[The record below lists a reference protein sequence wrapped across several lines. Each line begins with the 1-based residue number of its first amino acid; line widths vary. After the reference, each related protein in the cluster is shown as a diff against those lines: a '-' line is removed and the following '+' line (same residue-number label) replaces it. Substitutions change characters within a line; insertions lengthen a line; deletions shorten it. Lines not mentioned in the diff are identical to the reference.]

1 MVLALFF
8 SNCLVGGIFF
18 SATRGSSRGKSPRR
32 PPFTRTRLVAF
43 CARARFPRIRAL
55 STAVEGPPIASVA
68 TPGGSMNVVTTA
80 SLNAPGAS
88 PQFIQLSPEDIAA
101 APPMDPSLEALLRS
115 VNLCE
120 QLITA
125 FRVQEMTDRELF
137 IALDTS
143 EESLRDTCKD
153 AFGIDPSKGFAHK
166 RELGKVIK
174 AWNNAKVHSET
185 KLKID
190 AVARSHGEPVSML
203 SSDWES
209 LMTTFKSKY
218 GATIHDTLL
227 TSQSYFEGFE
237 ERLACGQ
244 LRAETLAQIV
254 SVREQEEHESKKN
267 RTCNA
272 T

>member
-1 MVLALFF
+1 MSMDA
-8 SNCLVGGIFF
+8 SSPAAA
-18 SATRGSSRGKSPRR
+18 SAVQGT
-32 PPFTRTRLVAF
+32 
-43 CARARFPRIRAL
+43 
-55 STAVEGPPIASVA
+55 PIAPA
-68 TPGGSMNVVTTA
+68 AIPGGSMNVVTTA

-88 PQFIQLSPEDIAA
+88 TQFIQLSPEDIAA

-125 FRVQEMTDRELF
+125 FRVQEITDRELF
-137 IALDTS
+137 VALDTS
-143 EESLRDTCKD
+143 EESLRDTCKE

-218 GATIHDTLL
+218 GANIHDTLL
-227 TSQSYFEGFE
+227 PSQSYFEGFE
-237 ERLACGQ
+237 ERLASGQ

-254 SVREQEEHESKKN
+254 SVREQEEQESKKPDTQTPYESSSGWAIDDSVKASVFILHAYES
-267 RTCNA
+267 RRVA
-272 T
+272 RQV